1 MSGAQTHPSADHTH
15 GTGTRP
21 RRLEHVFET
30 ACDRTPHATALLC
43 EEAAFTYADLEWR
56 ANQLAHHLINVG
68 AGVGAR
74 VAILLERSPHTY
86 VALLAVL
93 KAGAAFVPIDPAS
106 PADRVDYITHDAGVD
121 LVLTSA
127 SFAGLLEPLGVPWTE
142 IDGEADLIATQ
153 PVTRPTF
160 EVAHRDPAAY
170 IIYTSGST
178 GRPKGVEVAQSS
190 ICNFLDIVPTV
201 YDVQPTDRV
210 YQGMTISFDFSI
222 EEIWPTWA
230 VGATLVAGPTGAGR
244 LGGELADFLE
254 GNGVTVLYCV
264 PTLLAT
270 IPRELPLLRNI
281 LVGGEACPRE
291 LVERWGRPGRRILNT
306 YGPTE
311 ATVTATWCELVPG
324 RPVTIGV
331 PLPTYSCVIL
341 DEDRRVVPDGEV
353 GELCIGGPGVARGYI
368 GRPDLTA
375 DKFLDLPESGIAGR
389 IYRTGDLARWTEYG
403 EIEYL
408 GRADSEVK
416 IRGHRV
422 DLGEIESVL
431 LVDEDVASAVV
442 SLVTVADVEQ
452 LASWVVLMPG
462 TDAGPLAVAALLAR
476 LDAETSRRL
485 PDYMVPTFIDIV
497 DELPMMPSGKVDRP
511 RLPAP
516 TGRRLSGPSGPVV
529 AAGTDVEHDLRGLW
543 ADLLGLPAGEVS
555 VEADFFTEL
564 GGHSLAAAQLVTRL
578 RESGLHPSAGI
589 RDVYANPTIRAMAG
603 ALPPGVGPHATGG
616 GPPPPIPP
624 VERAG
629 REPIGNAAVR
639 RAGTVQ
645 ALFVLVVLLVV
656 TIPVSIV
663 YRAHDGQPSFD
674 ALVDLLIAT
683 IPSYLGVRWVLP
695 VIAIRPLSAGI
706 RPGRYRL
713 WGATYLRLW
722 MVDHLMMLAP
732 MPVLSGS
739 PLMAPFLRALG
750 ARVGSDTHIGTS
762 IVSFPALVDIG
773 AGASIGTNTDI
784 RPWRV
789 AGGEVVVA
797 PISVGDH
804 AYVAANCVLD
814 PGAAVGDGAMLGDQ
828 SVLADGASLP
838 PGTRWTGSPPQR
850 VRTLDPRVEA
860 MAADEPAP
868 GWAPMTLLLTAFGV
882 VTLEALAI
890 ATIVPSLVL
899 VWAVLLEYGMIAS
912 LLATL
917 ASGAVYVASVC
928 AVVALGKKLI
938 LPSLPV
944 GTFPAASTLG
954 VKKWV
959 TDKLFE
965 MSLLYTNTLYATL
978 YTVPWLRVLGARVGR
993 GAEVSTVSH
1002 IDPDLLT
1009 IGEESFVADMASLG
1023 GSTYCNGRMT
1033 FAPTEVGTRAFIGNA
1048 AVLPSGMRT
1057 GDGSLVGVLTVP
1069 PAEGVPPDTSWL
1081 GNPAFYL
1088 PARQDS
1094 GEYSEQETF
1103 APSSSVVAHRWWIEF
1118 FRIVLPPT
1126 VIGVSLYFYLLG
1138 LSLIARS
1145 STLTWTILAAPGLAL
1160 LTALGV
1166 VLFAAAVKSNLV
1178 GSYRPRV
1185 EPLWAKFVR
1194 RSEFATGMYESA
1206 AVPVLLNQLT
1216 GTPFLPMILRWF
1228 GAGMGKRVWIGT
1240 TYLTEFDLVRVG
1252 DDAEIGAGVSLQT
1265 HLFEDRVMKMSTV
1278 TVGAGA
1284 TVGTRAVVLYDAI
1297 VGPHAELGALSLLM
1311 KGDELPAD
1319 TRWEGIPAQ
1328 AVPA

>member
-1 MSGAQTHPSADHTH
+1 MSSAQTQPFLSGRAWLDT
-15 GTGTRP
+15 P
-21 RRLEHVFET
+21 MRRLEHVFE
-30 ACDRTPHATALLC
+30 ASVARVPHAVAVECDDRHL
-43 EEAAFTYADLEWR
+43 TYADLEQR
-56 ANQLAHHLINVG
+56 ANQMAHHLIG
-68 AGVGAR
+68 RGLGIGAR
-74 VAILLERSPHTY
+74 VAILLERSPETY
-86 VALLAVL
+86 IALLAVL

-106 PADRVDYITHDAGVD
+106 PADRIAYITADADVD
-121 LVLTSA
+121 LVLTSSA
-127 SFAGLLEPLGVPWTE
+127 FSDILGGLQVPWTE
-142 IDGEADLIATQ
+142 VDSESAFIAGQ
-153 PVTRPTF
+153 PTTRPSFT
-160 EVAHRDPAAY
+160 VTHRDPAAY

-178 GRPKGVEVAQSS
+178 GRPKGVEIAQSS

-230 VGATLVAGPTGAGR
+230 VGATLVPGPTGAGR

-254 GNGVTVLYCV
+254 SRAVTVMYCV

-270 IPRELPLLRNI
+270 IPRELPLLRSI

-331 PLPTYSCVIL
+331 PLPTYSVVIL
-341 DEDRRVVPDGEV
+341 DENREPVPHGGV
-353 GELCIGGPGVARGYI
+353 GEICIGGPGVARGYV

-375 DKFLDLPESGIAGR
+375 DRFLDLPITGIRGR
-389 IYRTGDLARWTEYG
+389 IYRTGDLGRITENG
-403 EIEYL
+403 EVEYL

-431 LVDEDVASAVV
+431 LVDDAVASAVV
-442 SLVTVADVEQ
+442 SKVTVADVEQ

-462 TDAGPLAVAALLAR
+462 ADAGGAAMAALIAR
-476 LDAETSRRL
+476 VHDELQRRL
-485 PDYMVPTFIDIV
+485 PDYMVPTFLDVV

-516 TGRRLSGPSGPVV
+516 TGRRLSGPTGPVV
-529 AAGTDVEHDLRGLW
+529 AAANAVEHDLRRLW
-543 ADLLGLPAGEVS
+543 ADLLGLPDDEVS

-578 RESGLHPSAGI
+578 RESGMHPTAGI
-589 RDVYANPTIRAMAG
+589 RDVYAQPTIRAIAATLIG
-603 ALPPGVGPHATGG
+603 IGRVGGTGCALPPAPPTHHTVG
-616 GPPPPIPP
+616 
-624 VERAG
+624 
-629 REPIGNAAVR
+629 EPIGSAAVR
-639 RAGTVQ
+639 RAGALQ
-645 ALFVLVVLLVV
+645 ALFVLLVLLVV

-663 YRAHDGQPSFD
+663 YVRHGGQPSFD

-683 IPSYLGVRWVLP
+683 VPSYLVVRWVVP
-695 VIAIRPLSAGI
+695 VVAIRPLSAGI
-706 RPGRYRL
+706 GPGRYRL

-722 MVDHLMMLAP
+722 MVDHLMLLAP

-750 ARVGSDTHIGTS
+750 ARVGAGAHIGTS
-762 IVSFPALVDIG
+762 TVSFPSLVTIG
-773 AGASIGTNTDI
+773 AGASLGTNTDV

-789 AGGEVVVA
+789 VGRQVVVA
-797 PISVGDH
+797 PVVVGAH
-804 AYVAANCVLD
+804 AYVAANCALE
-814 PGAAVGDGAMLGDQ
+814 PGAVVGDGAMLGDQ
-828 SVLADGASLP
+828 SVLAEGATIPAHS
-838 PGTRWTGSPPQR
+838 RWSGSPPRQ
-850 VRTLDPRVEA
+850 VRALDPRIEA

-868 GWAPMTLLLTAFGV
+868 EWTPKLLMFTAFGV
-882 VTLEALAI
+882 LTLEALTI

-938 LPSLPV
+938 LPSLPI
-944 GTFPAASTLG
+944 GTFPEASALG
-954 VKKWV
+954 VRKWA

-978 YTVPWLRVLGARVGR
+978 YTVPWLRLLGAEVGR

-1023 GSTYCNGRMT
+1023 GSTFCNGRMT
-1033 FAPTEVGTRAFIGNA
+1033 FAPTEIGTRAFIGNA

-1094 GEYSEQETF
+1094 GQFDETETF
-1103 APSSSVVAHRWWIEF
+1103 APSRAVVAHRWWIEF

-1138 LSLIARS
+1138 LSLIARA
-1145 STLTWTILAAPGLAL
+1145 STLTWTILSAPLLAL
-1160 LTALGV
+1160 ATALGV
-1166 VLFAAAVKSNLV
+1166 VLFSAAVKKNLV
-1178 GSYRPRV
+1178 GTYRPRV

-1206 AVPVLLNQLT
+1206 AVPVLLGQLT
-1216 GTPFLPMILRWF
+1216 GTPFLPMILRWY
-1228 GAGMGKRVWIGT
+1228 GAGMGRRVWMGT
-1240 TYLTEFDLVRVG
+1240 TYLTEFDLVQVG
-1252 DDAEIGAGVSLQT
+1252 DDAVIGAGVSLQT

-1284 TVGTRAVVLYDAI
+1284 TVGTRAVVLYDAV
-1297 VGPHAELGALSLLM
+1297 VGEHAELGALSLLM
-1311 KGDELPAD
+1311 KGDELPAN
-1319 TRWEGIPAQ
+1319 TRWEGVPAQ
-1328 AVPA
+1328 AVHA

>member
-1 MSGAQTHPSADHTH
+1 MV
-15 GTGTRP
+15 TGS
-21 RRLEHVFET
+21 RRLEHVFEAT
-30 ACDRTPHATALLC
+30 YDRTPDAIALEC
-43 EEAAFTYADLEWR
+43 NGSRFTYADLEWR
-56 ANQLAHHLINVG
+56 ANQLANHLISLR

-74 VAILLERSPHTY
+74 VAILLERSPETY

-93 KAGAAFVPIDPAS
+93 KAGGAFVPIDPAS
-106 PADRVDYITHDAGVD
+106 PADRIDYITSDADVD
-121 LVLTSA
+121 LVLTSSA
-127 SFAGLLEPLGVPWTE
+127 FAGTLAELRVPWTE
-142 IDGEADLIATQ
+142 VDGEAGLIAQQ
-153 PVTRPTF
+153 PATRPWF
-160 EVAHRDPAAY
+160 QVEHRDPAAY

-201 YDVQPTDRV
+201 YDVQPNDRV

-254 GNGVTVLYCV
+254 YNAVTVLYCV

-270 IPRELPLLRNI
+270 IPRELPLLRSI

-331 PLPTYSCVIL
+331 PLPTYSVVIL
-341 DEDRRVVPDGEV
+341 DENRQPVPDGGV
-353 GELCIGGPGVARGYI
+353 GEICIGGPGVARGYV

-375 DKFLDLPESGIAGR
+375 DRFLDLPIPGIRGR
-389 IYRTGDLARWTEYG
+389 IYRTGDLGRITEDG
-403 EIEYL
+403 EVEYL

-431 LVDEDVASAVV
+431 LVDDTVASAVV

-462 TDAGPLAVAALLAR
+462 ADASPGALAELFAR
-476 LDAETSRRL
+476 LHEETGRRL
-485 PDYMVPTFIDIV
+485 PDYMVPAFLDVV

-516 TGRRLSGPSGPVV
+516 TGRRLSGPTGPVV
-529 AAGTDVEHDLRGLW
+529 AAGNPVEHDLRRLW
-543 ADLLGLPAGEVS
+543 ADLLGLPDDDVS

-578 RESGLHPSAGI
+578 RESGMHPAAGI
-589 RDVYANPTIRAMAG
+589 RDVYANPTIRAMA
-603 ALPPGVGPHATGG
+603 ATLVGTGG
-616 GPPPPIPP
+616 NGRPPPPVPP
-624 VERAG
+624 TYRTDDK
-629 REPIGNAAVR
+629 PIGNAAVR
-639 RAGTVQ
+639 RAGTLQ
-645 ALFVLVVLLVV
+645 ALFVLLVLLVV

-663 YRAHDGQPSFD
+663 YVRHGGQPSFD

-683 IPSYLGVRWVLP
+683 VPSYLVVRWVVP
-695 VIAIRPLSAGI
+695 VLAIRPLSAGI
-706 RPGRYRL
+706 GPGRYRL
-713 WGATYLRLW
+713 WSTTYLRLW

-739 PLMAPFLRALG
+739 PLMAPFMRALG
-750 ARVGSDTHIGTS
+750 ARVGAGTHIGTAT
-762 IVSFPALVDIG
+762 VSFPALVTIG
-773 AGASIGTNTDI
+773 AGASLGTNTDV

-789 AGGEVVVA
+789 VGRQVVVA
-797 PISVGDH
+797 PIVVGAH
-804 AYVAANCVLD
+804 AYVAANCALE
-814 PGAAVGDGAMLGDQ
+814 PGAVVGDGAMLGDQ
-828 SVLADGASLP
+828 SVLAEGAAIPAHS
-838 PGTRWTGSPPQR
+838 RWAGSPPR
-850 VRTLDPRVEA
+850 PVPALDPRVEA
-860 MAADEPAP
+860 MAAAGPAP
-868 GWAPMTLLLTAFGV
+868 EWTPKLLLLTAFGV
-882 VTLEALAI
+882 LTLEALTI

-917 ASGAVYVASVC
+917 ASGALYVVSVC

-938 LPSLPV
+938 LPSLPT
-944 GTFPAASTLG
+944 GTFAEASALG
-954 VKKWV
+954 VRKWA

-978 YTVPWLRVLGARVGR
+978 YTVPWLRLLGAEVGR

-1023 GSTYCNGRMT
+1023 GSTFCNGRMT
-1033 FAPTEVGTRAFIGNA
+1033 FAPTEIGTRAFIGNA
-1048 AVLPSGMRT
+1048 AVLPSGMHT

-1094 GEYSEQETF
+1094 GEFDEAETF
-1103 APSSSVVAHRWWIEF
+1103 APSRAVVAHRWWIEF

-1138 LSLIARS
+1138 LSLIARA
-1145 STLTWTILAAPGLAL
+1145 STLTWTIVSAPLLAL
-1160 LTALGV
+1160 ATALGV
-1166 VLFAAAVKSNLV
+1166 VLFSAAVKKNLV
-1178 GSYRPRV
+1178 GTYRPRV

-1206 AVPVLLNQLT
+1206 AVPVLLGQLT

-1228 GAGMGKRVWIGT
+1228 GAGMGRRVWIGT
-1240 TYLTEFDLVRVG
+1240 TYLTEFDLVQVG
-1252 DDAEIGAGVSLQT
+1252 DDAVIGAGVSLQT

-1284 TVGTRAVVLYDAI
+1284 TVGTRAVVLYDAV
-1297 VGPHAELGALSLLM
+1297 VGEHAELGPLSLLM
-1311 KGDELPAD
+1311 KGDELPAH
-1319 TRWEGIPAQ
+1319 TRWEGVPAQ
-1328 AVPA
+1328 AVHA

>member
-1 MSGAQTHPSADHTH
+1 MSGPYPTRATGRSAAVA
-15 GTGTRP
+15 GTR
-21 RRLEHVFET
+21 RRLEHVFEAT
-30 ACDRTPHATALLC
+30 ADRTPDSIALLC
-43 EEAAFTYADLEWR
+43 EGNTFTYADIEWR
-56 ANQLAHHLINVG
+56 ANQLAHHLISVG
-68 AGVGAR
+68 IDVGAR
-74 VAILLERSPHTY
+74 IGILLERSPHTY

-106 PADRVDYITHDAGVD
+106 PADRVDYITSDAGVD
-121 LVLTSA
+121 LVITST
-127 SFAGLLEPLGVPWTE
+127 SFAGLLAPLGVPWTE
-142 IDGEADLIATQ
+142 VDGEADLIAHHA
-153 PVTRPTF
+153 VTRPNF
-160 EVAHRDPAAY
+160 EVTHRDPAAY

-230 VGATLVAGPTGAGR
+230 VGATLVPGPTGAGR

-254 GNGVTVLYCV
+254 YNRVTVLYCV

-353 GELCIGGPGVARGYI
+353 GELCIGGPGVARGYV

-375 DKFLDLPESGIAGR
+375 DKFLHVPESGVDGR
-389 IYRTGDLARWTEYG
+389 LYRTGDLARWTEWG

-431 LVDEDVASAVV
+431 LVDDGVASAVV
-442 SLVTVADVEQ
+442 SLVTAADVEQ
-452 LASWVVLMPG
+452 LAAWVVLMPG
-462 TDAGPLAVAALLAR
+462 TGASPATIDALFAR
-476 LDAETSRRL
+476 LADETGRRL
-485 PDYMVPTFIDIV
+485 PDYMVPTFLDV
-497 DELPMMPSGKVDRP
+497 VNELPMMPSGKVDRP
-511 RLPAP
+511 KLPAP
-516 TGRRLSGPSGPVV
+516 SGRRLSGPTGPIVG
-529 AAGTDVEHDLRGLW
+529 AHGDVENDLRELW
-543 ADLLGLPAGEVS
+543 ATLLGLPADDVS

-578 RESGLHPSAGI
+578 RESGMHPTAGI

-603 ALPPGVGPHATGG
+603 ALPHDLSYGAG
-616 GPPPPIPP
+616 GPPTPPRPP
-624 VERAG
+624 VDEPG
-629 REPIGNAAVR
+629 DEPIGNATIRSAGAVQ
-639 RAGTVQ
+639 G
-645 ALFVLVVLLVV
+645 LFVLLVLLVV
-656 TIPVSIV
+656 TIPVSVV
-663 YRAHDGQPSFD
+663 YHAHHGQPSFD

-683 IPSYLGVRWVLP
+683 VPSYLVVRWVLP
-695 VIAIRPLSAGI
+695 VLAIRPLSAGI
-706 RPGRYRL
+706 TPGRYRL
-713 WGATYLRLW
+713 WGTTYLRLW
-722 MVDHLMMLAP
+722 MVDHLMLLAP

-750 ARVGSDTHIGTS
+750 ARVGRDTHIGTS
-762 IVSFPALVDIG
+762 TISFPALVDIG
-773 AGASIGTNTDI
+773 DGASVGTNTDV

-789 AGGEVVVA
+789 VGRDVIVA
-797 PISVGDH
+797 PIAIGAG
-804 AYVAANCVLD
+804 AYVASNSVLEA
-814 PGAAVGDGAMLGDQ
+814 GSSVGEGTMLGDQ
-828 SVLADGASLP
+828 SVLTEGVALP
-838 PGTRWTGSPPQR
+838 PGTRWAGSPPQR
-850 VRTLDPRVEA
+850 VPALDARLES
-860 MAADEPAP
+860 MAAQPSPP
-868 GWAPMTLLLTAFGV
+868 GWGPKLLLLTAVGV
-882 VTLEALAI
+882 VALEALAI

-899 VWAVLLEYGMIAS
+899 VWAVLLEFGMIAS

-917 ASGAVYVASVC
+917 VSGAVYVASVC
-928 AVVALGKKLI
+928 AVVLLGKKLI
-938 LPSLPV
+938 LPALPV
-944 GTFPAASTLG
+944 GTFPAASVLG
-954 VKKWV
+954 VRKWV
-959 TDKLFE
+959 TDKLLE

-978 YTVPWLRVLGARVGR
+978 YTVPWLRALGARVGR

-1023 GSTYCNGRMT
+1023 GSAFCNGRMM
-1033 FAPTEVGTRAFIGNA
+1033 FAPTAVGTRAFIGNA

-1069 PAEGVPPDTSWL
+1069 PADGVPPDTSWL
-1081 GNPAFYL
+1081 GNPAFHL
-1088 PARQDS
+1088 PVRQDS
-1094 GEYSEQETF
+1094 GEYDEAETF
-1103 APSSSVVAHRWWIEF
+1103 TPDRGVVAHRWWIEF

-1138 LSLIARS
+1138 LSLTARS
-1145 STLTWTILAAPGLAL
+1145 STLLWTVLTAPFLAL
-1160 LTALGV
+1160 ATALGV
-1166 VLFAAAVKSNLV
+1166 VLFSAAVKKNLV
-1178 GSYRPRV
+1178 GTYRPRV

-1216 GTPFLPMILRWF
+1216 GTPYLPMILRWF
-1228 GAGMGKRVWIGT
+1228 GAGMGRRVWIGT

-1252 DDAEIGAGVSLQT
+1252 DDAVIGAGVSLQT

-1278 TVGAGA
+1278 TVGAGS
-1284 TVGTRAVVLYDAI
+1284 TVGTRAVVLYDSV
-1297 VGPHAELGALSLLM
+1297 VGDHAELAALSLLM
-1311 KGDELPAD
+1311 KGDELPAG
-1319 TRWEGIPAQ
+1319 TRWEGVPAQ
-1328 AVPA
+1328 AVRT

>member
-1 MSGAQTHPSADHTH
+1 MPIAHPQRSAVHAP
-15 GTGTRP
+15 RPPAPP
-21 RRLEHVFET
+21 RRLEHVFEST
-30 ACDRTPHATALLC
+30 CDRTPGALALEC
-43 EEAAFTYADLEWR
+43 EGSTFTYAELEWR
-56 ANQLAHHLINVG
+56 ANQLAHHLISLR

-74 VAILLERSPHTY
+74 IAILLERSPHTY
-86 VALLAVL
+86 IALLAVL

-106 PADRVDYITHDAGVD
+106 PADRVDYITGDAGVD

-127 SFAGLLEPLGVPWTE
+127 SFADLLAPLGVPWTE
-142 IDGEADLIATQ
+142 VDGEAELISAQ
-153 PVTRPTF
+153 PVTRPVFHVT
-160 EVAHRDPAAY
+160 HRDPAAY

-201 YDVQPTDRV
+201 YDVRPTDRV

-244 LGGELADFLE
+244 LGGELADFLDR
-254 GNGVTVLYCV
+254 NTVTVLYCV

-341 DEDRRVVPDGEV
+341 DEDRHVVPDGEV
-353 GELCIGGPGVARGYI
+353 GELCIGGPGVARGYV

-375 DKFLDLPESGIAGR
+375 DRFLDVPDSGITGR
-389 IYRTGDLARWTEYG
+389 IYRTGDLARWTEWG

-431 LVDEDVASAVV
+431 LVDDAVASAVV

-462 TDAGPLAVAALLAR
+462 AEAGPDAVAALLTR
-476 LDAETSRRL
+476 LHSEIGRRL
-485 PDYMVPTFIDIV
+485 PDYMVPTFLDVV

-516 TGRRLSGPSGPVV
+516 TGRRLAGPAGPVV
-529 AAGTDVEHDLRGLW
+529 PAGTDVEHELRRLW
-543 ADLLGLPAGEVS
+543 ADLLGLPADEVS
-555 VEADFFTEL
+555 VEADFFTDL

-578 RESGLHPSAGI
+578 RESGMHPGAGI
-589 RDVYANPTIRAMAG
+589 RDVYTHPTIRAMAG
-603 ALPPGVGPHATGG
+603 AVPGACPRGAG
-616 GPPPPIPP
+616 GPPPPP
-624 VERAG
+624 VRPDDRTDRDPVG
-629 REPIGNAAVR
+629 DAAVR
-639 RAGTVQ
+639 RSGAVQ
-645 ALFVLVVLLVV
+645 ALFVLLVLLVV
-656 TIPVSIV
+656 TIPVSVV
-663 YRAHDGQPSFD
+663 YDAHHGQPSFE
-674 ALVDLLIAT
+674 ALVDLLVAT
-683 IPSYLGVRWVLP
+683 VPTYLVVRWILP
-695 VIAIRPLSAGI
+695 VLAIRPLSAGI
-706 RPGRYRL
+706 EPGRHRL

-732 MPVLSGS
+732 AQVLSGS

-750 ARVGSDTHIGTS
+750 ARVGADTHIGTS
-762 IVSFPALVDIG
+762 TVSFPALVTVG
-773 AGASIGTNTDI
+773 TGASIGTNTDI

-789 AGGEVVVA
+789 VGDTVVVA
-797 PISVGDH
+797 PIVVGEH
-804 AYVAANCVLD
+804 AHVAANCALE
-814 PGAAVGDGAMLGDQ
+814 PGTTVGAGAMLGDQ
-828 SVLADGASLP
+828 SVLGEGLAIPD
-838 PGTRWTGSPPQR
+838 GTRWSGSPPR
-850 VRTLDPRVEA
+850 PVPALDPRVET
-860 MAADEPAP
+860 MAAAGPAP
-868 GWAPMTLLLTAFGV
+868 GWTPILLVLTGFGV
-882 VTLEALAI
+882 IGLEVLAI
-890 ATIVPSLVL
+890 TTIVPSLVL
-899 VWAVLLEYGMIAS
+899 VWAVLLEYGMVAS

-917 ASGAVYVASVC
+917 AAGAVYVASVC
-928 AVVALGKKLI
+928 ALVAVGKKLI
-938 LPSLPV
+938 LPTLPV
-944 GTFPAASTLG
+944 GTHPEASPLG
-954 VKKWV
+954 VRKWA
-959 TDKLFE
+959 TDKLLE

-978 YTVPWLRVLGARVGR
+978 YTAPWLRLLGARVGP
-993 GAEVSTVSH
+993 GAEVSTVAH

-1009 IGEESFVADMASLG
+1009 VGEQSFVADMASLG
-1023 GSTYCNGRMT
+1023 GTTFCNGRMT
-1033 FAPTEVGTRAFIGNA
+1033 CAPTGIGTRAFVGNA
-1048 AVLPSGMRT
+1048 AVLPSGTAT

-1081 GNPAFYL
+1081 GNPAFVL

-1094 GEYSEQETF
+1094 GDYSEEETF
-1103 APSSSVVAHRWWIEF
+1103 SPGRAVVAHRLWIEF

-1126 VIGVSLYFYLLG
+1126 VIGISLYFYLLG

-1145 STLTWTILAAPGLAL
+1145 TSLLWTILWAPPLAL
-1160 LTALGV
+1160 ATALGV
-1166 VLFAAAVKSNLV
+1166 VLFCAAVKRNLV
-1178 GSYRPRV
+1178 GTYRPRV
-1185 EPLWAKFVR
+1185 EPLWATFVR

-1228 GAGMGKRVWIGT
+1228 GAGMGRRVWIGT

-1252 DDAEIGAGVSLQT
+1252 DDAAVGAGVSLQT

-1278 TVGAGA
+1278 TIAPGA
-1284 TVGTRAVVLYDAI
+1284 TVGTRAVVLYDAV
-1297 VGPHAELGALSLLM
+1297 VGEQAELSALSLLM
-1311 KGDELPAD
+1311 KGDELPAH
-1319 TRWEGIPAQ
+1319 TRWEGVPAQ
-1328 AVPA
+1328 VVRP

>member
-1 MSGAQTHPSADHTH
+1 MSSAQTQPFLSGRAGLDT
-15 GTGTRP
+15 P
-21 RRLEHVFET
+21 MRRLEHVFE
-30 ACDRTPHATALLC
+30 ASVARTPHAVAIECDDQHL
-43 EEAAFTYADLEWR
+43 TYAGLEQR
-56 ANQLAHHLINVG
+56 ANQMANHLIG
-68 AGVGAR
+68 LGLGIGAR
-74 VAILLERSPHTY
+74 VAILLERSPETY
-86 VALLAVL
+86 IALLAVL

-106 PADRVDYITHDAGVD
+106 PADRIAYITADADVD
-121 LVLTSA
+121 LVLTSSA
-127 SFAGLLEPLGVPWTE
+127 FSDTLGGLQVPWTE
-142 IDGEADLIATQ
+142 VDSESAFIAGQ
-153 PVTRPTF
+153 PTARPSFTVT
-160 EVAHRDPAAY
+160 HRDPAAY

-178 GRPKGVEVAQSS
+178 GRPKGVEIAQSS

-201 YDVQPTDRV
+201 YDVQPSDRV

-230 VGATLVAGPTGAGR
+230 VGATLVPGPTGAGR

-254 GNGVTVLYCV
+254 SRAVTVMYCV

-270 IPRELPLLRNI
+270 IPRELPLLRSI

-331 PLPTYSCVIL
+331 PLPTYSVVIL
-341 DEDRRVVPDGEV
+341 DENREPVPHGGV
-353 GELCIGGPGVARGYI
+353 GEICIGGPGVARGYV

-375 DKFLDLPESGIAGR
+375 DRFLDLPIPGIRGR
-389 IYRTGDLARWTEYG
+389 IYRTGDLGRITDNG
-403 EIEYL
+403 EVEYL

-431 LVDEDVASAVV
+431 LVDDAVASAVV
-442 SLVTVADVEQ
+442 SKVTVADVEQ

-462 TDAGPLAVAALLAR
+462 ADAGGAAIATLIAR
-476 LDAETSRRL
+476 VHDELQRRL
-485 PDYMVPTFIDIV
+485 PDYMVPTFLDV
-497 DELPMMPSGKVDRP
+497 VHALPMMPSGKVDRP

-516 TGRRLSGPSGPVV
+516 TGRRLSGPTGPVV
-529 AAGTDVEHDLRGLW
+529 AAANAVEHDLRRLW
-543 ADLLGLPAGEVS
+543 ADLLGLPDDEVS

-578 RESGLHPSAGI
+578 RESGMHPTAGI
-589 RDVYANPTIRAMAG
+589 RDVYAQPTIRAMSATLIGIGGNGG
-603 ALPPGVGPHATGG
+603 ALPPVPPTHRAVG
-616 GPPPPIPP
+616 
-624 VERAG
+624 
-629 REPIGNAAVR
+629 EPIGSAAVR
-639 RAGTVQ
+639 RAGALQ
-645 ALFVLVVLLVV
+645 ALFVLLVLLVV

-663 YRAHDGQPSFD
+663 YVRHGGQPSFD

-683 IPSYLGVRWVLP
+683 VPSYLVVRWVVP
-695 VIAIRPLSAGI
+695 VAAIRPLSAGI
-706 RPGRYRL
+706 GPGRYRL
-713 WGATYLRLW
+713 WGTTYLRLW
-722 MVDHLMMLAP
+722 MVDHLMLLAP

-750 ARVGSDTHIGTS
+750 ARVGTGAHIGTS
-762 IVSFPALVDIG
+762 TVSFPALVTIG
-773 AGASIGTNTDI
+773 TGASLGTNTDV

-789 AGGEVVVA
+789 VGRQVVVA
-797 PISVGDH
+797 PIVVGAH
-804 AYVAANCVLD
+804 AYVAANCALE
-814 PGAAVGDGAMLGDQ
+814 PGAVVGDGAMLGDQ
-828 SVLADGASLP
+828 SVLAEGATIPAHS
-838 PGTRWTGSPPQR
+838 RWSGSPPR
-850 VRTLDPRVEA
+850 PVHTLDPRIEA

-868 GWAPMTLLLTAFGV
+868 EWTPKLLLLTAFGV
-882 VTLEALAI
+882 LTLEALTI

-938 LPSLPV
+938 LPSLPT
-944 GTFPAASTLG
+944 GTFPEASALG
-954 VKKWV
+954 VRKWA

-978 YTVPWLRVLGARVGR
+978 YTVPWLRLLGAEVGR

-1023 GSTYCNGRMT
+1023 GSTFCNGRMT
-1033 FAPTEVGTRAFIGNA
+1033 FAPTEIGTRAFIGNA

-1094 GEYSEQETF
+1094 GQFDETETF
-1103 APSSSVVAHRWWIEF
+1103 APSRAVVAHRWWIEF

-1138 LSLIARS
+1138 LSLIARA
-1145 STLTWTILAAPGLAL
+1145 STLTWTIPSAPLLAL
-1160 LTALGV
+1160 ATALGV
-1166 VLFAAAVKSNLV
+1166 VLFSAAVKKNLV
-1178 GSYRPRV
+1178 GTYRPRV
-1185 EPLWAKFVR
+1185 EPLWARFVR

-1206 AVPVLLNQLT
+1206 AVPVLLGQLT

-1228 GAGMGKRVWIGT
+1228 GAGMGRRVWIGT
-1240 TYLTEFDLVRVG
+1240 TYLTEFDLVQVG
-1252 DDAEIGAGVSLQT
+1252 DDAVIGAGVSLQT

-1284 TVGTRAVVLYDAI
+1284 TVGTRAVVLYDAV
-1297 VGPHAELGALSLLM
+1297 VGEHAELGALSLLM
-1311 KGDELPAD
+1311 KGDELPAN
-1319 TRWEGIPAQ
+1319 TRWEGVPAQ
-1328 AVPA
+1328 AVHA